1 MCACP
6 NLNIAWF
13 DSAKDDISAQM
24 TQLRKMLSPKGDVV
38 SEAGRKKTIE
48 IFGEALSP
56 QQVVERICRDVEE
69 KGLEAVLD
77 YSKRIDGADLKPEE
91 LRPPPAF
98 APAYVRFHPRLPV
111 LPLRGS

>member
-56 QQVVERICRDVEE
+56 QQVVERICRDVENSE
-69 KGLEAVLD
+69 FSAIKSGNV
-77 YSKRIDGADLKPEE
+77 RIDTPLK
-91 LRPPPAF
+91 
-98 APAYVRFHPRLPV
+98 V
-111 LPLRGS
+111 L